1 MDDPVEL
8 LKSLVS
14 IDSVNPDLVP
24 GGAGEAEVAAF
35 CADWLAARGFEV
47 HRVEEVAGRPS
58 IVGIARGSGGG
69 RSLMF
74 NGHIDTVS
82 TASYDGDAL
91 SPVIR
96 DGKLFGRGSFDM
108 KSGVAAMMVAAA
120 RAKAKGV
127 RGDILV
133 ACVADEEYASFG
145 TEQVVLRFKADAAI
159 VTEPSHLEL
168 TIAHKG
174 FVWFDVTVQGRA
186 AHGSRPELGID
197 AIAKAGRFLTAL
209 EDYGRDLLA
218 KPTHAR
224 LKSGSVHAS
233 LISGGEEV
241 SSYPAVCRISLERRT
256 VPGETPES
264 VRAEWQAGTDLHRRR
279 QPRRLGAG
287 RFAGIAGKRARRV
300 AGAARRRFPRRSRF
314 QGGAETGA
322 GALALRGAGKRRDR
336 ESARRGGDTQPRPS
350 AGAARRAVLDRL
362 RHLAGSRHVLR
373 HVRRRRR
380 RRTCGE
386 RMGDGGFGQPAG
398 RHPDRHGARF
408 LRLSRR
414 S

>member
-1 MDDPVEL
+1 MSMDDPVEL

-24 GGAGEAEVAAF
+24 GGAGEAEAAAF

-58 IVGIARGSGGG
+58 IVGIARGSGGS

-91 SPVIR
+91 APVIR

-120 RAKAKGV
+120 RAKEKGV

-145 TEQVVLRFKADAAI
+145 TEQVARRFKADAAI

-174 FVWFDVTVQGRA
+174 FVWFDVTVHGRA

-209 EDYGRDLLA
+209 EDYGRELMA

-233 LISGGEEV
+233 LISGGGEI
-241 SSYPAVCRISLERRT
+241 SSYPAECRISLERRT

-264 VRAEWQAGTDLHRRR
+264 VRAELQAILDAVSRADPDFRATLEQGLARAPFEEAESAPVVKALDAAATRH
-279 QPRRLGAG
+279 LGHA
-287 RFAGIAGKRARRV
+287 
-300 AGAARRRFPRRSRF
+300 P
-314 QGGAETGA
+314 
-322 GALALRGAGKRRDR
+322 
-336 ESARRGGDTQPRPS
+336 ARRGEPFWTDCAILQE
-350 AGAARRAVLDRL
+350 AGMACVMFGA
-362 RHLAGSRHVLR
+362 
-373 HVRRRRR
+373 
-380 RRTCGE
+380 
-386 RMGDGGFGQPAG
+386 DGG
-398 RHPDRHGARF
+398 GAHAASEWATVESVN
-408 LRLSRR
+408 RLTDILTDAALDFCG
-414 S
+414 

>member
-8 LKSLVS
+8 LKRLVS

-24 GGAGEAEVAAF
+24 GGAGEAEIAAF
-35 CADWLAARGFEV
+35 CAGWLEERGFEV
-47 HRVEEVAGRPS
+47 HRIEDVPGRPS
-58 IVGIARGSGGG
+58 VVGVARGSGGG

-91 SPVIR
+91 APVVR
-96 DGKLFGRGSFDM
+96 DGKLSGRGSFDM

-120 RAKAKGV
+120 RARAKGV

-168 TIAHKG
+168 TVAHKG
-174 FVWFDVTVQGRA
+174 FVWFDVTVHGRA

-209 EDYGRDLLA
+209 EDYGRGLLA
-218 KPTHAR
+218 RPTHPM

-241 SSYPAVCRISLERRT
+241 SSYPAQCRITLERRT
-256 VPGETPES
+256 VPGETAQS
-264 VRAEWQAGTDLHRRR
+264 VRAELQAILDAVSRADPDFRATLDQGL
-279 QPRRLGAG
+279 
-287 RFAGIAGKRARRV
+287 ARRPFEEPESAAIV
-300 AGAARRRFPRRSRF
+300 QALAAARRRM
-314 QGGAETGA
+314 AEV
-322 GALALRGAGKRRDR
+322 
-336 ESARRGGDTQPRPS
+336 ARRGRGEPFWTDCAILQE
-350 AGAARRAVLDRL
+350 AGMSCVMFGA
-362 RHLAGSRHVLR
+362 
-373 HVRRRRR
+373 
-380 RRTCGE
+380 
-386 RMGDGGFGQPAG
+386 DGG
-398 RHPDRHGARF
+398 GAHAASEWTTVDSVN
-408 LRLSRR
+408 RLADILTDTALDFCG
-414 S
+414 